1 MSSSERR
8 KEFEDIGCFMNQTVS
23 RTLLKEYAQIVCTDR
38 SETATSRQ
46 VVLALHTMIEHP

>member
-1 MSSSERR
+1 
-8 KEFEDIGCFMNQTVS
+8 MNQTVS